1 MATTRSFIVRTTRC
15 AIIIT
20 IFSAFLLAGCGDEGQ
35 PTKID
40 TTAKPA
46 PEEFKGML
54 GDQMKNANINET
66 GKAAKK

>member
-1 MATTRSFIVRTTRC
+1 VRTKRC
-15 AIIIT
+15 AMIIT
-20 IFSAFLLAGCGDEGQ
+20 IFSAFFLAGCGEEE

-54 GDQMKNANINET
+54 GDQMKNANIKESPA
-66 GKAAKK
+66 KPAKK